1 MSKKYII
8 PEDPISMMKE
18 PDVAYNESVSHVA
31 PVSGTS
37 TREKLNASTMSVDEY
52 FDELIDQVRHD
63 NKETMTIEETRE
75 MTLRAIN
82 REYALDRDMTPEQL
96 YAVISEE
103 IDDIYANG

>member
-1 MSKKYII
+1 MV
-8 PEDPISMMKE
+8 KE
-18 PDVAYNESVSHVA
+18 PDVAYNESVGRVA

-63 NKETMTIEETRE
+63 NKETMTIEEARE